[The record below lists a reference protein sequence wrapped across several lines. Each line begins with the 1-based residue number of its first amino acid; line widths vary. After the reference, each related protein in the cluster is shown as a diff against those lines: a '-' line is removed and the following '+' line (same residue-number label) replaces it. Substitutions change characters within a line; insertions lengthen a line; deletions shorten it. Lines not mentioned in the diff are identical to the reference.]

1 MTDQHGTTCLLL
13 LVLDRLSD
21 ATAVVQVVGA
31 ARGCTSSSLSLAQTR
46 KKMNTGHEISP
57 AGARTPPR
65 AHRRP
70 SLFSINSGYML
81 GYSVHFIS
89 DQEGLDI

>member
-1 MTDQHGTTCLLL
+1 MYNLFLNCKEVKRLRCGISRMYILLL
-13 LVLDRLSD
+13 QAGPGNLSS
-21 ATAVVQVVGA
+21 
-31 ARGCTSSSLSLAQTR
+31 RISLAQTR

-81 GYSVHFIS
+81 GYSF
-89 DQEGLDI
+89 D